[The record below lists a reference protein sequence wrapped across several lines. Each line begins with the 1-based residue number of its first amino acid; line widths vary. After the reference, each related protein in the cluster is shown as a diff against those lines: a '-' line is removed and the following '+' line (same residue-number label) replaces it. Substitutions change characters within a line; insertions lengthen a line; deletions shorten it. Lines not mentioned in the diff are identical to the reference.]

1 MRLARQLANVVIV
14 SIHWGNELQDWPAD
28 TQQQQARWLVA
39 HGADL
44 IVGHHPHVI
53 QSPQCV
59 DGKPVFFSLGN
70 HLFDQKYGET
80 KDGLIA
86 DCHIRGGQLSC
97 GGLQTHTDANTSY
110 PTLLGRDAAADNV
123 LQGCTTPISAGLQ
136 VKGIMIKPAPWSRD
150 QPEVGVVLE
159 GYREDKLQWRSRRQ
173 ELVSL
178 QASSAMGTEPLLVSL
193 ERHPSSIDNELGLR
207 PYVYA
212 VGLGG
217 LVARWRGSA
226 LAWPLLDAIIT
237 SDGVLCAL
245 HRDDSFLLADPE
257 TKGTRIAAYRW
268 NGFGF
273 SGVNTPIECAQN
285 LQ

>member
-1 MRLARQLANVVIV
+1 
-14 SIHWGNELQDWPAD
+14 
-28 TQQQQARWLVA
+28 
-39 HGADL
+39 
-44 IVGHHPHVI
+44 
-53 QSPQCV
+53 
-59 DGKPVFFSLGN
+59 VFFSLGN

-86 DCHIRGGQLSC
+86 DCHIHGGQLSC

-110 PTLLGRDAAADNV
+110 PTLLGRDAAADSV

-136 VKGIMIKPAPWSRD
+136 VKGITIKPVPWSRD

-159 GYREDKLQWRSRRQ
+159 GYRGDKLQWRSRRQ

-178 QASSAMGTEPLLVSL
+178 QASSTMGTEPLLVSL

-212 VGLGG
+212 VGPGG

-226 LAWPLLDAIIT
+226 LAWPLLDAITT
-237 SDGVLCAL
+237 SDGVVCAL

-273 SGVNTPIECAQN
+273 TGVNTPVECAQN
-285 LQ
+285 LLATPN